1 MDPLIPAHLDHLVV
15 TVPDL
20 SAAVAEIE
28 AATGVRAVPGGRHP
42 GLGTANFLIG
52 LAPAGWEAGART
64 YLEILGPDPEQ
75 ERPADGTLP
84 LDAHLATTPRLQ
96 TWAIHPPAFA
106 AKVAAANT
114 EGVDVGEVRGM
125 SRETAEGELLEWQLT
140 SRAPLPG
147 EGTQPFLIDW
157 GLSRHPAEGELPSL
171 ELLGFAIES
180 PEPDRTRFAL
190 EVLGAS
196 DTEVVAGP
204 EFRLRARLRGPGGE
218 LAF

>member
-1 MDPLIPAHLDHLVV
+1 M
-15 TVPDL
+15 
-20 SAAVAEIE
+20 
-28 AATGVRAVPGGRHP
+28 
-42 GLGTANFLIG
+42 
-52 LAPAGWEAGART
+52 
-64 YLEILGPDPEQ
+64 
-75 ERPADGTLP
+75 P
-84 LDAHLATTPRLQ
+84 LDAHLATAPRLQ

-106 AKVAAANT
+106 AKVAAANS

-140 SRAPLPG
+140 SRAPLQ
-147 EGTQPFLIDW
+147 GTQPFLIDW

-171 ELLGFAIES
+171 ELLGFTVES
-180 PEPDRTRFAL
+180 PQPDRTREAL

-196 DTEVVAGP
+196 DAEVVAGP